1 MENVNMMKDYNGV
14 KNEYLKDSMKLNN
27 IKFLLEEFEL
37 GGIDVF
43 ALVKK
48 IELII
53 KNRNYGNKKFN
64 KGY

>member
-1 MENVNMMKDYNGV
+1 MKEYNGV

-27 IKFLLEEFEL
+27 IKYLMEEFEL

-43 ALVKK
+43 TLIKK

-53 KNRNYGNKKFN
+53 KIK
-64 KGY
+64 

>member
-1 MENVNMMKDYNGV
+1 M
-14 KNEYLKDSMKLNN
+14 NEYLKDSMKLNN

-43 ALVKK
+43 TLIKK

-53 KNRNYGNKKFN
+53 KTK
-64 KGY
+64 

>member
-1 MENVNMMKDYNGV
+1 MKDYNGV

-53 KNRNYGNKKFN
+53 KTK
-64 KGY
+64 